1 MLQNNP
7 DRIQKIHKCL
17 DQVKHIL
24 KPEYS
29 LLDVGCGRG
38 FVYEYLKHK
47 NYQGMDLSSGE
58 IEEARN
64 KFPGGRFD
72 VGDLFGIEGKWDVVL
87 CSRVLIHVAPL
98 DLAMK
103 KLMDASTKYLMLIV
117 RVGPDGVTE
126 YERAGQKFFF
136 RTMSKQTLGEF
147 GEFSSYHYTSYSL
160 IVYAR

>member
-7 DRIQKIHKCL
+7 DRIQKIQKCL
-17 DQVKHIL
+17 DQAKQIL
-24 KPEYS
+24 KPEHS

-47 NYQGMDLSSGE
+47 NYQGIDLSADE
-58 IEEARN
+58 VEAARN
-64 KFPGGRFD
+64 RFPEGRFD
-72 VGDLFGIEGKWDVVL
+72 VGDLFSIEGKWDVVL

-103 KLMDASTKYLMLIV
+103 TLMNAATKYLMLIV

-126 YERAGQKFFF
+126 YERAGRKFFF
-136 RTMSKQTLGEF
+136 RTMSKQTLGVY
-147 GEFSSYHYTSYSL
+147 GEFASYNYTSYSL
-160 IVYAR
+160 IVYGR